1 MADEDVRAEFKG
13 TSVRGQMKDM
23 AQQVYAIEWVR
34 LDPEELLCS
43 VSLQKVGED
52 PEDYEVIAIEFLN

>member
-1 MADEDVRAEFKG
+1 
-13 TSVRGQMKDM
+13 MKDM